1 MINSSTGG
9 PFSYYWID
17 IFGDTISNTSSSGVL
32 CEGTYFIIT
41 NDMSVGCSVIDTLY
55 ATFYL
60 PNGLIDI
67 STTTVFGDNNLWGAG
82 PYTYLW
88 DTGVI
93 TAHADI
99 CPGNHWVEVTD
110 NNNCMVRQD
119 IEISPILI
127 SVDPVEA
134 IIECNIE
141 NLDVTLELDVIGGTS
156 PYTYEWSNGSSDV
169 SIDVLLNPGNYTV
182 SVVDYNSCTED
193 TSFIIATMTAECIPN
208 VFTPNGDN
216 VNDFWNLEDTFL
228 YSDSEVKIYGRY
240 GNLIFDSVGYYDPW
254 DGNNSNGN
262 QVPDGTYFYSIYIGN
277 GFNNIRG
284 TVTIVR

>member
-1 MINSSTGG
+1 
-9 PFSYYWID
+9 
-17 IFGDTISNTSSSGVL
+17 
-32 CEGTYFIIT
+32 
-41 NDMSVGCSVIDTLY
+41 
-55 ATFYL
+55 
-60 PNGLIDI
+60 
-67 STTTVFGDNNLWGAG
+67 
-82 PYTYLW
+82 
-88 DTGVI
+88 
-93 TAHADI
+93 
-99 CPGNHWVEVTD
+99 
-110 NNNCMVRQD
+110 MVRQD

-193 TSFIIATMTAECIPN
+193 TSFIIATMTSECIPN

-262 QVPDGTYFYSIYIGN
+262 QVPDGTYFYSIYIGH
-277 GFNNIRG
+277 GFNDIRG